1 MTSINSTSVEFRCP
15 PLELTADP
23 GSEFWA
29 RAHTAD
35 VLRTWQLEHLA
46 SLVDTLVA
54 EMVLN
59 AVSYSKVHI
68 AVIMRTSDEY
78 LVLDVWDAGIRPS
91 PFLTPA
97 GKSCDE
103 LPLMKALADKWEV
116 VSANRGGRIVRAWI
130 RKDVHPDVLTIEQQL
145 RAAATHSASLL
156 IPDEKPSDE
165 LISRVIEGFRALDF
179 QKCVT
184 WTPPRTAPGGSPERG
199 TVHEHHRSDHDYRR
213 AAGRV
218 RPAVEPDAGYHRR
231 G

>member
-29 RAHTAD
+29 RAHAAD
-35 VLRTWQLEHLA
+35 VLRAWQLENLA
-46 SLVDTLVA
+46 GLVDTIVA

-59 AVSYSKVHI
+59 AVRYSKVHI
-68 AVIMRTSDEY
+68 AVIMWTSDGY

-97 GKSCDE
+97 GKSHDE

-116 VSANRGGRIVRAWI
+116 VGANRGGRIVRAWI
-130 RKDVHPDVLTIEQQL
+130 RRDVHPDVLTIEQQL
-145 RAAATHSASLL
+145 RAARTRSVSLL
-156 IPDEKPSDE
+156 VPDEKPTE
-165 LISRVIEGFRALDF
+165 ALITRVIEGFRALDR
-179 QKCVT
+179 QKHVT

-199 TVHEHHRSDHDYRR
+199 MPHEHHGSDDDQRR
-213 AAGRV
+213 TAGRV
-218 RPAVEPDAGYHRR
+218 R
-231 G
+231 